1 MPMTPSVI
9 LRSGAMRCEVS
20 AQLGAAIAGLWRN
33 DIPVLR
39 STPAHAMSQVRLSA
53 CYPLVPFSN
62 RIGHASLL
70 WNGTSHPLVRNF
82 APEPHAIHGVAW
94 MRPWQVLEADE
105 SFALLSLE
113 HRADASWPF
122 DFDCSQ
128 ALRLGPDALE
138 LTLSATNQSDQPA
151 PFGLGWHPY
160 FVKRPGSRMRFA
172 AAGRWE
178 MGPDKLPTQRTR
190 SNGIDSLC
198 SELNIDHCFD
208 GWHGAVVLQD
218 SEMTVQLRSNLDHL
232 VVFTDAAR
240 DFVAIEPVSHVNNAV
255 NLAGADTAHMQRL
268 GVHILQPGQSQSAT
282 MRIETGPAT

>member
-1 MPMTPSVI
+1 MTPSVI

-33 DIPVLR
+33 DCPVLR
-39 STPAHAMSQVRLSA
+39 STPADALTQVRLSG

-62 RIGHASLL
+62 RVGHAQLL
-70 WNGTSHPLVRNF
+70 WNGTSHPLVCNF

-94 MRPWQVLEADE
+94 MRPWQVLEAQE
-105 SFALLSLE
+105 TFALLSFE

-128 ALRLGPDALE
+128 ALRLESDALE
-138 LTLSATNQSDQPA
+138 ITLNATNQSDQPA

-160 FVKRPGSRMRFA
+160 FVKRANAHVRFA

-178 MGPDKLPTQRTR
+178 MGPDKLPTVRQT
-190 SNGIDSLC
+190 SSGIDSLC
-198 SELNIDHCFD
+198 SALDVDHCFD
-208 GWHGAVVLQD
+208 GWHGDVVLHD
-218 SEMTVQLRSNLDHL
+218 DEMTVRLRSSLDHL
-232 VVFTDAAR
+232 VVFTHGAA
-240 DFVAIEPVSHVNNAV
+240 DFIAIEPVSHVNNAI
-255 NLAGADTAHMQRL
+255 NMAGPDTARMQQL
-268 GVHILQPGQSQSAT
+268 GVRILQPGQSYGAT

>member
-1 MPMTPSVI
+1 MTPSVI

-39 STPAHAMSQVRLSA
+39 STPAHTLSQVRLSG
-53 CYPLVPFSN
+53 CFPLVPFSN
-62 RIGHASLL
+62 RVGHASLR
-70 WNGTSHPLVRNF
+70 WNGTSHPLVCNF

-105 SFALLSLE
+105 SFALLSFE
-113 HRADASWPF
+113 HRADANWPF

-138 LTLSATNQSDQPA
+138 LTLSATNQSGQPA

-160 FVKRPGSRMRFA
+160 FVKRPGSRVRFA

-178 MGPDKLPTQRTR
+178 MGADKLPTERT
-190 SNGIDSLC
+190 SSSGIDSLC
-198 SELNIDHCFD
+198 CDLDIDHCFD
-208 GWHGAVVLQD
+208 GWHGEVVLQD
-218 SEMTVQLRSNLDHL
+218 SEMTVRLRSSLDHL
-232 VVFTDAAR
+232 VVFTNATR

-255 NLAGADTAHMQRL
+255 NMAGADTTRMQHL
-268 GVHILQPGQSQSAT
+268 GVRILQPGQSHSAT

>member
-1 MPMTPSVI
+1 MLMTPSVI

-20 AQLGAAIAGLWRN
+20 AQLGAAIAGLWRG
-33 DIPVLR
+33 DCPVLR
-39 STPAHAMSQVRLSA
+39 STPAHALSQVRLSG
-53 CYPLVPFSN
+53 CFPLVPFSN
-62 RIGHASLL
+62 RVGQAQLL

-82 APEPHAIHGVAW
+82 TPEPHAIHGVAW

-105 SFALLSLE
+105 TFALLSFE

-160 FVKRPGSRMRFA
+160 FVKRPGSRVRFA
-172 AAGRWE
+172 AAGRWD
-178 MGPDKLPTQRTR
+178 MGPDKLPTLRKT
-190 SNGIDSLC
+190 SSGVDSLC
-198 SELNIDHCFD
+198 SALDIDHCFD

-218 SEMTVQLRSNLDHL
+218 SEMTVRLRSSLDHL
-232 VVFTDAAR
+232 VVFTNGER

-255 NLAGADTAHMQRL
+255 NMAGADTEHMQRL
-268 GVHILQPGQSQSAT
+268 GVRILQPGQSQSAT